1 MKVEIKNVKHSQF
14 ASHETNC
21 FEATVYIDGKRMGTV
36 SNDGQGGP
44 NDYDSRALVEALTK
58 YAKTLPTRT
67 WKLDDQ
73 VLEVHPDMDTAID
86 DLLMA
91 HLYSRDLKRA
101 MTKRILF
108 VDKDGILKQT
118 GTMDKARLAQRRTCL
133 SPAQPRAQS
142 SVRSWHYCLTEAN
155 AMATMTAMAASMASR

>member
-44 NDYDSRALVEALTK
+44 NDYDSRALVEALTE

-91 HLYSRDLKRA
+91 NLYSRDLKRV

-118 GTMDKARLAQRRTCL
+118 GTMDKARLSAAIGSPDIGQRL
-133 SPAQPRAQS
+133 
-142 SVRSWHYCLTEAN
+142 RSNRILNLMPFDLALTTYREVL
-155 AMATMTAMAASMASR
+155 AAGA

>member
-44 NDYDSRALVEALTK
+44 NDYDSRALVEALTE

-118 GTMDKARLAQRRTCL
+118 GTMDKARLSAAIGSPDIGQRL
-133 SPAQPRAQS
+133 
-142 SVRSWHYCLTEAN
+142 RSNRILNLMPFDLALTTYREVL
-155 AMATMTAMAASMASR
+155 AAGA